1 MSEEV
6 LIARRGEI
14 LDITL
19 NAPERGNAASDA
31 MAIRLGDILEAE
43 TQARCIILRGAGDDF
58 CTGRA
63 SGPPPQPL
71 PDAHQLR
78 VMHDIVFRA
87 YGAVRKSPAPVIALI
102 QGRALGFGCA
112 LAAVAD
118 ITIASQRAT
127 FQVPEFAHNIMP
139 TMVMSSMIDRL
150 SLKAIMYLVYTSKII
165 GAEQALSLGLVNEIV
180 APDQLE
186 SSAETL
192 CASLL
197 KASRPAVFG
206 VKEYAMQAQGAD
218 IATAVSYARSLH
230 ALVNTSGDLRA
241 NFKKP

>member
-1 MSEEV
+1 MSEEI

-19 NAPERGNAASDA
+19 NAPERGNAASDG

-43 TQARCIILRGAGDDF
+43 KEARAIILRGAGDDF

-71 PDAHQLR
+71 PDAHYLR
-78 VMHDIVFRA
+78 TMHDIVFRA
-87 YGAVRKSPAPVIALI
+87 YGAVRKSSAPVIALV
-102 QGRALGFGCA
+102 QGRAFGFGCA

-118 ITIASQRAT
+118 ITIASERAT

-165 GAEQALSLGLVNEIV
+165 SADRAMALGLVNDVV
-180 APDQLE
+180 AHEGLE
-186 SSAETL
+186 AAAEAL

-206 VKEYAMQAQGAD
+206 VKEFAMQAQGAD
-218 IATAVSYARSLH
+218 INTAVNYARSLH
-230 ALVNTSGDLRA
+230 ALVNTSSDLRA